1 MKDSDKLQFER
12 EVKMIFEIFALLI
25 MIVFYGIY
33 FGKMIIQKR
42 QGIQTRQLGKG
53 KNQNVRVVE
62 ILMSIAT
69 LVIVP
74 IQLISIIFDLT
85 ILNNNIRFIGFL
97 VGILGDILFLISII
111 TMKNSWRAGIPSEDN
126 TEFVSNG
133 IYKISRNPAFV
144 GFDLMYIG
152 ICLLYCNVL
161 TIIFSLFAII
171 MLHFQIIQEETYL
184 ANTFGEEYRTYKN
197 RVFRYIGRR

>member
-1 MKDSDKLQFER
+1 
-12 EVKMIFEIFALLI
+12 MIYKIFALLI
-25 MIVFYGIY
+25 MILFYSIY

-42 QGIQTRQLGKG
+42 QGIKTRQLKKG
-53 KNQNVRVVE
+53 KNQHVRAVE
-62 ILMSIAT
+62 ILLSIAT

-74 IQLISIIFDLT
+74 IQLISIILDLT
-85 ILNNNIRFIGFL
+85 ILNDNIRFIGFL

-161 TIIFSLFAII
+161 TIIFSLFAIV
-171 MLHFQIIQEETYL
+171 MLHFQILQEEKYL
-184 ANTFGEEYRTYKN
+184 EKTFGEKYITYKN
-197 RVFRYIGRR
+197 KVFRYIGRR

>member
-1 MKDSDKLQFER
+1 
-12 EVKMIFEIFALLI
+12 MIYKIFALLI
-25 MIVFYGIY
+25 MILFYSIY

-42 QGIQTRQLGKG
+42 QGIKTRQLGKG
-53 KNQNVRVVE
+53 KNQHVRAVE
-62 ILMSIAT
+62 ILLSIAT

-74 IQLISIIFDLT
+74 IQLISIILDLT
-85 ILNNNIRFIGFL
+85 ILNDNIRFIGFL

-171 MLHFQIIQEETYL
+171 MLHFQILQEEKYL
-184 ANTFGEEYRTYKN
+184 EKTFGEKYITYKN
-197 RVFRYIGRR
+197 KVFRYIGRR

>member
-1 MKDSDKLQFER
+1 
-12 EVKMIFEIFALLI
+12 MIYKIFALLI
-25 MIVFYGIY
+25 MILFYSIY

-42 QGIQTRQLGKG
+42 QGIKTRQLGKG
-53 KNQNVRVVE
+53 KNQHVRAVE
-62 ILMSIAT
+62 ILLSIAT

-74 IQLISIIFDLT
+74 IQLISIILDLT
-85 ILNNNIRFIGFL
+85 VLNDNIRFIGFL
-97 VGILGDILFLISII
+97 VGILGDILFLISIT

-152 ICLLYCNVL
+152 ICLLFCNVL
-161 TIIFSLFAII
+161 TMIFSLFAII
-171 MLHFQIIQEETYL
+171 MLHFQILQEEKYL
-184 ANTFGEEYRTYKN
+184 EKTFGEKYITYKYK
-197 RVFRYIGRR
+197 VFRYIGRR